1 MGTKKSAV
9 LYAGVVS
16 WQYKSERWTK
26 HQQLFYEYKI
36 PGLNP
41 TAFIFLYRLTLRLP
55 EDFDPFK
62 ACTCYFWFSLQ
73 MVTHQNYE
81 KCFLFHL
88 KSPIHSRNIQIFV
101 IFSLPFHTLQIQ
113 KDKWNRNN
121 LKCRELACIN

>member
-62 ACTCYFWFSLQ
+62 PCTCYFWFSLQ
-73 MVTHQNYE
+73 MVTHQ
-81 KCFLFHL
+81 KLWKMLFISS
-88 KSPIHSRNIQIFV
+88 KKPYPFSRYSNICNFFPS
-101 IFSLPFHTLQIQ
+101 FSHFADSEGQMEQ
-113 KDKWNRNN
+113 K
-121 LKCRELACIN
+121 